1 MTIEKILNLFEY
13 HNFIELELDEDG
25 VKLILQMD
33 DFKEFYSLID
43 TYIIDNEIY
52 LKALSKT
59 WFSLNIT
66 DILIFYGIDKDCLI
80 SKLEDNC
87 SKNCL

>member
-13 HNFIELELDEDG
+13 HNFMKVECDEYE

-43 TYIIDNEIY
+43 KYIIDNEIY
-52 LKALSKT
+52 LKALSET
-59 WFSLNIT
+59 WFSLDITNI
-66 DILIFYGIDKDCLI
+66 LVFYGIV
-80 SKLEDNC
+80 
-87 SKNCL
+87 